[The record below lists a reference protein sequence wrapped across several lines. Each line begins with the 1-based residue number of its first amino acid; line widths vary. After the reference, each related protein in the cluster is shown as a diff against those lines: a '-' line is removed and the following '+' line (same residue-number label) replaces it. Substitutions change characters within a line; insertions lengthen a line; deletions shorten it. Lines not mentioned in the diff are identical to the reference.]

1 MPIQINKPVTVYR
14 LDDNTD
20 LRECFTVLAAAGWL
34 CNLSADGD
42 PVVWSVLLQHNK
54 KRQQVSASTDDVV
67 VWDGATPIVQT
78 LADYN
83 AENPGN
89 RIVKGKN

>member
-1 MPIQINKPVTVYR
+1 MPIEISRPVTVYR

-20 LRECFTVLAAAGWL
+20 LRQCFTALAGQGWVGSL
-34 CNLSADGD
+34 TCDGD
-42 PVVWSVLLQHNK
+42 PVAWSVLLQHNK